1 MKRLM
6 QARIDAILS
15 DYDGTLSPTNTLRN
29 NTESIPRQLE
39 ELLWGIAETIP
50 VCIITSKDYHFI
62 HNKAKFAWVLSCIMG
77 IETIVLRMTKDAS
90 IEIEKGSNNNINLNS
105 IKDRY
110 LLPNIEKILKSNS
123 VILSK
128 LAENIELEFKDK
140 VMVERKHTSDRQY
153 LVGITIDY
161 RHLKDWKLYKNK
173 LELPLNEMI
182 QKYMAVSS
190 LPRSNLYIQKY
201 SSHPFLDV
209 YAVYCDK
216 GMAFDLIATHILNHK
231 DNGET
236 SILYLGDSE
245 NDISAFRKASISIG
259 VISDKRLTPKLD
271 CQYLIKFEHLP
282 DFLGHLAGNKFMFSE
297 SLLNL

>member
-1 MKRLM
+1 M
-6 QARIDAILS
+6 QSRIDTILT

-50 VCIITSKDYHFI
+50 VCIISSKDYHFLY
-62 HNKAKFAWVLSCIMG
+62 NKAKFAWVLSCIMG
-77 IETIVLRMTKDAS
+77 IETIVLRMVKDAS
-90 IEIEKGSNNNINLNS
+90 IEIEKGSNNNVNLNS

-123 VILSK
+123 VTLSK
-128 LAENIELEFKDK
+128 LAENIESEFKDK

-153 LVGITIDY
+153 LAGITIDY
-161 RHLKDWKLYKNK
+161 RHLKDWKIYKNM

-182 QKYMAVSS
+182 QKHKALSPI
-190 LPRSNLYIQKY
+190 PRSNLYIQKY

-216 GMAFDLIATHILNHK
+216 GMAFDLITTRILNHK
-231 DNGET
+231 HNEEI
-236 SILYLGDSE
+236 SVLYLGDSE
-245 NDISAFRKASISIG
+245 NDNPAFRKASISVGI
-259 VISDKRLTPKLD
+259 ISDKRLAPKLD
-271 CQYLIKFEHLP
+271 CQYLIKYKHLLE
-282 DFLGHLAGNKFMFSE
+282 FLRNLADNRFMFSE
-297 SLLNL
+297 NLLNL